1 MNAFKNHKDIHKETA
16 AYLFDVPADQV
27 TREQRNVG
35 KTINFSILYGLTP
48 YGLSKGLHIPFAQA
62 KKYIENYFD
71 QYPGIQ
77 TWMEET
83 LQLAQARGYSETLHG
98 RRRYVPGIHDKNK
111 VVYDLA
117 KRIAINS
124 PVQGTAAE
132 IMKMGMINVEKNMKT
147 LNIPGYIIL
156 QIHDEIIISCP
167 QEYAKQAAKCIKDS
181 LESVVD
187 WEIMLNVETN
197 SGFTWRDVTK

>member
-1 MNAFKNHKDIHKETA
+1 M
-16 AYLFDVPADQV
+16 
-27 TREQRNVG
+27 
-35 KTINFSILYGLTP
+35 
-48 YGLSKGLHIPFAQA
+48 HIPFNQA
-62 KKYIENYFD
+62 KQYIKSYFD

-77 TWMEET
+77 KWMDEI
-83 LQLAQARGYSETLHG
+83 LNLAQARGYSETLHG

-111 VVYDLA
+111 VVFELA

-132 IMKMGMINVEKNMKT
+132 IMKMGMINVEKNMKS

-156 QIHDEIIISCP
+156 QIHDEIIVSCP
-167 QEYAKQAAKCIKDS
+167 KEYDKDAAKCIKES

-187 WEIMLNVETN
+187 WEIKLNVETN
-197 SGFTWRDVTK
+197 SGSTWRDVTK